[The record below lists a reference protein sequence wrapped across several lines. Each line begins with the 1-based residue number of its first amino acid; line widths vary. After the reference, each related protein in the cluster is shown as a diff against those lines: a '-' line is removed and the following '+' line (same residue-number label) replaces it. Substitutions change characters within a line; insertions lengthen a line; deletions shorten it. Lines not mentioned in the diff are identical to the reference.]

1 MDDLISNSDDL
12 LDHSEDQDGELWIVS
27 YADMITLL
35 FGFFVILYS
44 FSTIDDKKFAEVSSD
59 MSKTF
64 KSDSKSENVISEDTE
79 IERQLKAFKIL
90 VTMLNISENAT
101 DASRKIEAML
111 DQKKSDEVAK
121 KILNESL
128 KKDANAVYEI
138 VSQKGTSESL
148 TEIILPDLSLFQP
161 GRADL
166 IPSADKKLQRLAR
179 DLLVLREI
187 AEIEV
192 VGHTDSSP
200 PGKHSPYRDNFTL
213 SSMRAGVVAQRF
225 IQYGISENLISVRGM
240 GGLRPIVPEKDHSG
254 RLIPENMAKNR
265 RVHIVLK
272 RRMAP
277 HGS

>member
-1 MDDLISNSDDL
+1 MDHLMSNAEEL
-12 LDHSEDQDGELWIVS
+12 LDLSEDQDGELWIVS

-44 FSTIDDKKFAEVSSD
+44 FSTIDDKKFSEVSSD
-59 MSKTF
+59 MAKTF
-64 KSDSKSENVISEDTE
+64 KSESKKEDVMLEDSD
-79 IERQLKAFKIL
+79 IEKQLKAFKIL
-90 VTMLNISENAT
+90 VTLLNIADNAT
-101 DASRKIEAML
+101 DASKKIEAMM
-111 DQKKSDEVAK
+111 DQKKSAEVAK
-121 KILNESL
+121 EILNESL
-128 KKDANAVYEI
+128 KKSASGIHEFG
-138 VSQKGTSESL
+138 SQTSSSESL

-161 GRADL
+161 GRAEL
-166 IPSADKKLQRLAR
+166 LPAADKKLQRLAR

-225 IQYGISENLISVRGM
+225 IKYGVSENLISVRGM
-240 GGLRPIVPEKDHSG
+240 GGLRPIVPEKDQSG

-272 RRMAP
+272 RRMVP
-277 HGS
+277 HGG